1 MGNNGG
7 VKMKLVQPIRDLGKL
22 EELLGVLK
30 EKSFRNYIIFMLGI
44 NTGLRISD
52 ILKLKV
58 SDVSNLSIIKIKEKK
73 TGKENRLLITS
84 NLKRELKKYIAK
96 MDQKEYLIQPRGGI
110 NKALSIK
117 MAYKALKEGALK
129 CKIDELGTHT
139 MRKTFG
145 YFHYKKFK
153 NIAVLMSIFNHSA
166 ESITLKYI
174 GINQDNKDKTMRN
187 FGLG

>member
-1 MGNNGG
+1 
-7 VKMKLVQPIRDLGKL
+7 
-22 EELLGVLK
+22 
-30 EKSFRNYIIFMLGI
+30 
-44 NTGLRISD
+44 
-52 ILKLKV
+52 
-58 SDVSNLSIIKIKEKK
+58 
-73 TGKENRLLITS
+73 
-84 NLKRELKKYIAK
+84 

-110 NKALSIK
+110 NKPLSIK